1 MNNHLMQAAKND
13 FKEDFLK
20 LMNNQ
25 VFRKTM
31 ENVREH
37 WDIKL
42 IRTEIRTKLLYYTDF
57 YNQFVRYRNQKYSD
71 TNK

>member
-1 MNNHLMQAAKND
+1 
-13 FKEDFLK
+13 
-20 LMNNQ
+20 
-25 VFRKTM
+25 M

>member
-1 MNNHLMQAAKND
+1 MNNHLIQAAKND